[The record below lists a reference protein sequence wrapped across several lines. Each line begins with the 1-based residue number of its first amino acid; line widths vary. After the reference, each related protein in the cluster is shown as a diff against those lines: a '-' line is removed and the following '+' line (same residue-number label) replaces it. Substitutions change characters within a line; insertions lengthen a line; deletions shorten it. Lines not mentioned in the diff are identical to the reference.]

1 MTKEQKI
8 SIFKEVLEKFE
19 TEEIKLYCED
29 MIGLIPDDSL
39 VLPSSTSLKYHN
51 STQVKLFGNAYH
63 LVMVAEICNY
73 LLGLEH
79 NINKFPKPKQ
89 RDCIRTSSIL
99 HDAVK
104 LGFNGSQHSLF
115 QHPILAA
122 DWVKETVVEHDIRP
136 ELKDYISKM
145 CASHSGQWN
154 TSNRSKDV
162 LPKPETE
169 EQMLI
174 HQCDFLSSRSN
185 IDMMYSEEFEE
196 NIKKLT
202 EDLVNTY
209 TFSYGKHKGETVKYV
224 YDNHLSY
231 LRWMVEND
239 KITEPVR
246 TILKMLKED

>member
-19 TEEIKLYCED
+19 TEEIRLYCED

-51 STQVKLFGNAYH
+51 PKQCQIFGNAYH
-63 LVMVAEICNY
+63 LVMVAEVCNY

-89 RDCIRTSSIL
+89 RDCIRTASIT

-104 LGFNGSQHSLF
+104 LGWNGSQYSLF
-115 QHPILAA
+115 QHPLLAA

-136 ELKDYISKM
+136 ELKDYIAKM

-154 TSNRSKDV
+154 TSNRSKEI

-169 EQMLI
+169 YIMSIL
-174 HQCDFLSSRSN
+174 LR
-185 IDMMYSEEFEE
+185 
-196 NIKKLT
+196 
-202 EDLVNTY
+202 ED
-209 TFSYGKHKGETVKYV
+209 K
-224 YDNHLSY
+224 
-231 LRWMVEND
+231 
-239 KITEPVR
+239 
-246 TILKMLKED
+246 